1 MRMNSGSR
9 IQHST
14 FNIQNYFLPAQPFGY
29 PSKYISSYKFIHFF
43 KNLNFKTMKTK
54 ILIAAFAALLL
65 GFTSCKKDSDP
76 NIKSGLDASK
86 TSDIKLGEPVVFK
99 LAEADASA
107 IVNWTVTPNTDV
119 QIQPSG
125 KTASIL
131 FGNPGSY
138 SVSAISG
145 NIQGR
150 TDVIVEDSVYNP
162 GGGDTPTYEPLT
174 GDQIFIT
181 VTRYDSMGISGLDF
195 RYITEKKYN
204 CLNHTLLVDNIF
216 SGQDLKIDF
225 KSVFIPSEEFC
236 TAGEDYASGGTAWY
250 PVEDG
255 NHGLQVVLD
264 GQIYTGSFVKNGSTF
279 TFTWPYNSGVTLT
292 PVVIN

>member
-1 MRMNSGSR
+1 
-9 IQHST
+9 
-14 FNIQNYFLPAQPFGY
+14 
-29 PSKYISSYKFIHFF
+29 
-43 KNLNFKTMKTK
+43 MKTK

-76 NIKSGLDASK
+76 NIQSGLDASK

-99 LAEADASA
+99 LAETDASG
-107 IVNWTVTPNTDV
+107 IVTWTVTPNDEI
-119 QIQPSG
+119 QIIPSG

-145 NIQGR
+145 NIKGR
-150 TDVIVEDSVYNP
+150 TDVMVEDSIYNP
-162 GGGDTPTYEPLT
+162 GGGGTATYEPLT
-174 GDQIFIT
+174 GDQVFIT

-204 CLNHTLLVDNIF
+204 CLNHTLLVENIF
-216 SGQDLKIDF
+216 SGQDLRIDF
-225 KSVFIPSEEFC
+225 KSVYIPSEEFC

-250 PVEDG
+250 PVDEG
-255 NHGLQVVLD
+255 SHELQVVLD
-264 GQIYTGSFVKNGSTF
+264 GQTYTGSFVKSGSTF
-279 TFTWPYNSGVTLT
+279 TFSWPYSSGVILT
-292 PVVIN
+292 PTVLQ

>member
-1 MRMNSGSR
+1 
-9 IQHST
+9 
-14 FNIQNYFLPAQPFGY
+14 
-29 PSKYISSYKFIHFF
+29 
-43 KNLNFKTMKTK
+43 MKTK

-65 GFTSCKKDSDP
+65 GFTSCKKDSDV
-76 NIKSGLDASK
+76 NIQSGLDASK

-107 IVNWTVTPNTDV
+107 IVNWTVTPNTEV

-145 NIQGR
+145 NIKGR
-150 TDVIVEDSVYNP
+150 TDVIVDDSIFNP
-162 GGGDTPTYEPLT
+162 GGGGTPTYEPLT

-204 CLNHTLLVDNIF
+204 CLNHNLLFSNEF
-216 SGQDLKIDF
+216 SGQDLKV
-225 KSVFIPSEEFC
+225 VFNAVYIPSEEYC
-236 TAGEDYASGGTAWY
+236 STGEDYASGGTAWY
-250 PVEDG
+250 PVSEG
-255 NHGLQVVLD
+255 SHGLEVFLD
-264 GQIYTGSFVKNGSTF
+264 GVTYTGSFVKSGSTY
-279 TFTWPYNSGVTLT
+279 TFTWPYTSGVVLT
-292 PVVIN
+292 PPVIN